1 MNESLY
7 PFVNQTTY
15 DRAALVALNQ
25 MAEATVRKEKSRRN
39 RFLFFV
45 LGVFGLVAGAYLYQQ
60 QQTMIGSI
68 LLLYG
73 VVLLLAAISWKSMQL
88 KSSQRQLQ
96 KGMMHCT
103 YEFDELEMICN
114 TEAKVERYGYDQVF
128 AVVANDA
135 WFAIFFD
142 PGHGVILD
150 KKGFTQGDELSFRS
164 FIGQHTQLP
173 IQDI

>member
-7 PFVNQTTY
+7 PFVNKTTY

-39 RFLFFV
+39 RFLFFL
-45 LGVFGLVAGAYLYQQ
+45 LGLFGLVAGGYVYQRQ
-60 QQTMIGSI
+60 AMIGSI

-73 VVLLLAAISWKSMQL
+73 VFLLLAAISWKSMQI

-96 KGMMHCT
+96 RGMQHCT

-114 TEAKVERYGYDQVF
+114 TEAKVERYG
-128 AVVANDA
+128 
-135 WFAIFFD
+135 
-142 PGHGVILD
+142 
-150 KKGFTQGDELSFRS
+150 
-164 FIGQHTQLP
+164 
-173 IQDI
+173 